1 MKTNSAPLTS
11 GMEQSAEAAAS
22 IWMSNVVSPVAQN
35 VVGGVGV
42 AVVAGL
48 LGALAWP
55 DDLALIAKIAGV
67 AGLIV
72 FGASCAVRAFRDE
85 IGMLAAAYAAGQRD
99 ETVLALRAENDRL
112 IQEIE
117 RLKSEGM
124 VAHAWGA
131 REAAERLAQDYYRIM
146 ATGGNL
152 DTCLSRE
159 QAMLRGYS
167 RAQWEQGVQF
177 LRNAG
182 VLAKGNRG
190 GVWTAAGEEAALA
203 AIARHAATTR
213 VSVRAANGEM
223 SKL

>member
-1 MKTNSAPLTS
+1 MKLDTAAPLTTT
-11 GMEQSAEAAAS
+11 APARPEAAT
-22 IWMSNVVSPVAQN
+22 IWMDGVVKPVAQN
-35 VVGGVGV
+35 LIGGVGV

-48 LGALAWP
+48 LGGMVTDDAL
-55 DDLALIAKIAGV
+55 LVGKIAGI
-67 AGLIV
+67 AGAVV
-72 FGASCAVRAFRDE
+72 FGAACAVRAFRDE
-85 IGMLAAAYAAGQRD
+85 IGILVAAYTAGQRD
-99 ETVLALRAENDRL
+99 ETVAALRAENGRL
-112 IQEIE
+112 VAEIE

-131 REAAERLAQDYYRIM
+131 REAAERLAQDYYRIA

-167 RAQWEQGVQF
+167 RAEWEQGVGF
-177 LRNAG
+177 LRHAG

-190 GVWTAAGEEAALA
+190 GIWTSVSEEAALA
-203 AIARHAATTR
+203 AIARHAATAR
-213 VSVRAANGEM
+213 VSVRAANGDM